1 MLRSFYI
8 TLIYLS
14 FIALGI
20 SAPFVLSLG
29 YVWVDTFDP
38 QQVAYA
44 ILNQIP
50 VSLIMAI
57 AAIGG
62 FLVLER
68 RKGGLTLLSVLLVVF
83 AFWVTLTTAMWAE
96 VPVDA
101 WVKWNYAFKTLCFAA
116 FVPFV
121 FRSRIQIEAFLQIYL
136 FAILVH
142 FLPVGVKTLISGGG
156 YGRTLGV
163 VGGNSLLAEGST
175 LAAVSL
181 MLVPIIL
188 YLRKHSIIIP
198 KTRWTQLG
206 YLGLVVVAVSAAMG
220 TFERTGLVG
229 MAVVAGGLWLRS
241 RRKILYACVALVG
254 LSGVGAVTSDAWN
267 ERISTIKDYSSESSA
282 LGRILVWKWTLGYV
296 STHPLGGGFN
306 DFMID
311 KITFPPDVDGVSVV
325 RKGIAFHSIYF
336 EVLGEQGWPGLALF
350 AAMIVLTLSTL
361 QRVAQLSRRVESL
374 LWAKDLAY
382 ALQVSVVTLLACG
395 AFIGIAFQPMLY
407 YLFAIA
413 ACLRSHSRQISDVN
427 QASLQIK
434 RVVEPV

>member
-188 YLRKHSIIIP
+188 YLRKHS
-198 KTRWTQLG
+198 T
-206 YLGLVVVAVSAAMG
+206 S
-220 TFERTGLVG
+220 
-229 MAVVAGGLWLRS
+229 
-241 RRKILYACVALVG
+241 G
-254 LSGVGAVTSDAWN
+254 LSS
-267 ERISTIKDYSSESSA
+267 
-282 LGRILVWKWTLGYV
+282 
-296 STHPLGGGFN
+296 
-306 DFMID
+306 
-311 KITFPPDVDGVSVV
+311 
-325 RKGIAFHSIYF
+325 
-336 EVLGEQGWPGLALF
+336 
-350 AAMIVLTLSTL
+350 
-361 QRVAQLSRRVESL
+361 
-374 LWAKDLAY
+374 
-382 ALQVSVVTLLACG
+382 
-395 AFIGIAFQPMLY
+395 
-407 YLFAIA
+407 
-413 ACLRSHSRQISDVN
+413 
-427 QASLQIK
+427 
-434 RVVEPV
+434 